1 MRNGIYEK
9 ESGLTYILYNDKVLH
24 VYDDIDS
31 LIGEFVLDKDLRN
44 DLNNKFPDDGFVE
57 YMNERTDGFWNKRT
71 HKKLWGNKEYKKY
84 IKSKEWQEKR
94 ALKIEEVGFC
104 QKCGATENLHVHHL
118 TYENFKNEKPE
129 DLQVLCKDCHMKVHG
144 RKF

>member
-9 ESGLTYILYNDKVLH
+9 ESGLTYILYNDKVLY

-57 YMNERTDGFWNKRT
+57 YMNERTDKFWNKRT

-84 IKSKEWQEKR
+84 IKSAKWQKKR
-94 ALKIEEVGFC
+94 ILKLNEIDYCEM
-104 QKCGATENLHVHHL
+104 CGSTENLHVHHL
-118 TYENFKNEKPE
+118 TYEHFKNEHME
-129 DLQVLCKDCHMKVHG
+129 DLQVLCKKCHMKVHG